1 MKEKRFAK
9 YLAFILVF
17 VQIVSVGF
25 LATTVSALTPLTV
38 EEAIA
43 NQGQNNQTVRGYI
56 IGTVGSGPKLVTSGH
71 ADTNLM
77 LASSKDETDV
87 AKMLPVQLPNEKNA
101 PGVRTT
107 WNLKDNP
114 ENLGK
119 LVDVTGNLEAYFSA
133 PGLKNASSI
142 VEVDDTAPEASVPTI
157 AEARQ
162 VTGLTVFETAGI
174 VTFIDKQNLT
184 LQDATAGIVA
194 RISKVDPA
202 IKIGDKLWVKG
213 KPGEYEGLQQVSVD
227 EYAVQSSD
235 NALPAAQK
243 VSLAD
248 LLADYDAYESER
260 VALENLT
267 VQEGQYANS
276 PSFTDGTNEIV
287 SYKIPVDT
295 LKNGDKVNLI
305 AIASYYKVPQLRVAK
320 AEDITLLMGD
330 DPQTSG
336 ITIAAGRKET
346 GSYTTS
352 GIVTLVD
359 GKNITIQDETAGIV
373 LRLREYD
380 GSIKLGDRIEATGSN
395 GEFKNLLQLNE
406 TSYKVLSSG
415 NPLPAAQEITLDNY
429 LADPES
435 YESERIKITNATL
448 VSLDTKGNSLLTAD
462 GTQINIYKIPYG
474 NYQAG
479 NIVNV
484 TVVASQ
490 YGETYQLRVA
500 DAAHV
505 EIVDDQ
511 TIDDKIFTTDLPDP
525 ITEQKILDV
534 QAAEGIGKI
543 YNVKEAAALS
553 QENAQGIYVIGVV
566 TYSYSGGSSLI
577 IQDIIDKQIY
587 GYQIYGPTE
596 EVQPGD
602 IVLAKGN
609 AVLFYGLPELSNV
622 ESMKIVGSAT
632 VFEPQEITVEDI
644 VAYGD
649 QFVNEYVMFKDLK
662 LPVYDGGAGQLYFKN
677 KNGLQLQTYR
687 APAYPIGSQAGDI
700 VDIKGAISPH
710 SGTSQIRLN
719 DYKDY
724 LIKNDTLKPFIILPK
739 FPEAKK
745 GMDYV
750 ISFEVLD
757 NVGLQE
763 VKAGVRYK
771 KADGSPAQFDT
782 ILKSANDSDMY
793 ELRIPAAHMTADEVE
808 FFVAATDLAGNQTT
822 DLYFAPFEYG
832 KTESF
837 GTSYLLQ
844 LIDEP
849 SVLNPSPSAN
859 YETRDDKRPTIT
871 VDLINAGENP
881 TVTLKIQDKTV
892 EMTVAGNKASYT
904 PTADLPD
911 GRVELEVNVTRA
923 DGEKSA
929 PFKWSFFIGESTS
942 RHYRG
947 QIHSH
952 TNFSDGAG
960 SVHDAYTYAAN
971 AEYIDFFALTDHS
984 NYFDTDGNLGDIYDA
999 KSGLVSPLDASL
1011 KKWEHYRQIADTYNK
1026 PGTFAT
1032 LFGYEMTWTK
1042 SGANYGHINTYN
1054 TDGFVSRN
1062 HPVYNDKSES
1072 KGLLAYYELMADVST
1087 KNPLTFSQFNHPGST
1102 FGTFDDFAHY
1112 TPAYNKNL
1120 KLIEVGNG
1128 EGKVGS
1134 NGYWR
1139 SYDHYTNALDK
1150 GWKLAPSNNQDNHKG
1165 KWGDANDTRTVVI
1178 ADALTREAIIQ
1189 SILDL
1194 RVYATEDKNQTIDF
1208 YVDGNIMGSTIEAGK
1223 DIHVKVNV
1231 ADPDQNDVIQK
1242 VEIIGQGGQVLYAK
1256 EANANIVSLDTA
1268 LANSSPYYYVRVTE
1282 VDGELAVTAPVWTG
1296 YIEKVDIDSVS
1307 KNTELEFVGEATSI
1321 TTKFMNTTKNAA
1333 TIEKVEYQ
1341 LKDGTV
1347 LHAVTSNLPNIP
1359 AGSSDVTITHDI
1371 VPTAVGSQSVVVKVT
1386 TNQGVLSSEIKLTV
1400 YDKAQAVSTI
1410 AEVQAAPEGKSFVV
1424 EAILTS
1430 NASGYDKNTA
1440 FFDSAYVQDATGGIN
1455 IFPISGNF
1463 QADQKIRLYGT
1474 TSAYQGERQLNI
1486 DSIELIDATVNP
1498 LAPTKVKTAEVANK
1512 LGVWVAVEG
1521 KVKDVQEENGVI
1533 SAIFVDD
1540 GSGAIRVFI
1549 DGYIGYSKS
1558 ENKTMP
1564 TFKVGDKVTAVG
1576 LSSIDPEGN
1585 RIRVRNRAD
1594 VALIKAE
1601 EPSETTTTPAE
1612 TTKDDKGE
1620 GLTIAPNPEQLN
1632 ADNVSEYN
1640 GTSALTFS
1648 CNGAFSDFRELRID
1662 DTVVDPK
1669 YYTVAEG
1676 STIVTVSKEYLDQL
1690 APGQHTLTM
1699 VYTENRSISIP
1710 FIKTK
1715 MSAGGSPTSTDP
1727 NTSTTDLTTT
1737 KDQVKYLPATGEKPT
1752 NIFVAFA
1759 ALVLAGVLI
1768 LIRQKYYAK

>member
-1 MKEKRFAK
+1 MKEKRFVK

-17 VQIVSVGF
+17 VQIVSIGF
-25 LATTVSALTPLTV
+25 LADTVSALTPLTV

-43 NQGQNNQTVRGYI
+43 NQGSNNQTVRGYI
-56 IGTVGSGPKLVTSGH
+56 IGTVGNGPNLVTSNY
-71 ADTNLM
+71 AATNLM
-77 LASSKDETDV
+77 LASNKDETDV
-87 AKMLPVQLPNEKNA
+87 SKMLPVQLPKTA
-101 PGVRTT
+101 VRTA
-107 WNLKDNP
+107 WNLKDHP

-119 LVDVTGNLEAYFSA
+119 QVDVTGNLTDYFSA
-133 PGLKNASSI
+133 PGLKNTSSI
-142 VEVDDTAPEASVPTI
+142 TEVQAPDPESSVLTI

-162 VTGLTVFETAGI
+162 MTGSTVFETSGI
-174 VTFIDKQNLT
+174 VTFIDSRNLT
-184 LQDATAGIVA
+184 IQDATAGIVA
-194 RISKVDPA
+194 RISAVDPE
-202 IKIGDKLWVKG
+202 IKLGDLIWVKG
-213 KPGEYEGLQQVSVD
+213 TPGTYKGLQQINVSD
-227 EYAVQSSD
+227 YAVKSSD
-235 NALPAAQK
+235 NALPEAQK

-248 LLADYDAYESER
+248 LLADYKAYESER
-260 VALENLT
+260 VSLENLT
-267 VQEGQYANS
+267 VKEGKYPDS
-276 PSFTDGTNEIV
+276 PSFSDGTNEIV
-287 SYKIPVDT
+287 SYKIPGDP

-305 AIASYYKVPQLRVAK
+305 AISSYYNAPQLRVVNV
-320 AEDITLLMGD
+320 EDITLLTGD

-336 ITIAAGRKET
+336 ITIAEGRIET
-346 GSYTTS
+346 GTYTTS

-359 GKNITIQDETAGIV
+359 GKSITIQDKTAGIV
-373 LRLREYD
+373 LRLRNYD
-380 GSIKLGDRIEATGSN
+380 GSIKLGDLIEATGSN
-395 GEFKNLLQLNE
+395 SEYNGLLQLNE

-415 NPLPAAQEITLDNY
+415 NPLPAAQEIALDKY
-429 LADPES
+429 LADAER
-435 YESERIKITNATL
+435 YESERIKIINATL
-448 VSLDTKGNSLLTAD
+448 VTLNTTGNSLLTAD
-462 GTQINIYKIPYG
+462 GTQINIYKIPEG
-474 NYQAG
+474 QYQAG
-479 NIVNV
+479 NIVHV
-484 TVVASQ
+484 TAVASQ
-490 YGETYQLRVA
+490 YKDTYQLRVA
-500 DAAHV
+500 DATHV

-511 TIDDKIFTTDLPDP
+511 TLDDKIFTTDLPDP
-525 ITEQKILDV
+525 ITEQDILDI
-534 QAAEGIGKI
+534 QTSEGINKI
-543 YNVKEAAALS
+543 YNVKEATDLS
-553 QENAQGIYVIGVV
+553 KENTQGIYVIGVV

-622 ESMKIVGSAT
+622 ESMKVVGSAA
-632 VFEPQEITVEDI
+632 VFEPQEITVADI

-649 QFVNEYVMFKDLK
+649 QFVNEYVMFKDLE
-662 LPVYDGGAGQLYFKN
+662 LPAYDGGSGQLYFKS
-677 KNGLQLQTYR
+677 KDGLQLQTYR
-687 APAYPIGSQAGDI
+687 APAYPIGSKAGDI

-710 SGTSQIRLN
+710 NGTPQIRLN

-763 VKAGVRYK
+763 VEAGVSYE
-771 KADGSPAQFDT
+771 KADGSPAQFAT
-782 ILKSANDSDMY
+782 ILKPANDSTMY
-793 ELRIPAAHMTADEVE
+793 ELRIPAAHMMADEVE
-808 FFVAATDLAGNQTT
+808 FFVSATDFAGNQAT

-859 YETRDDKRPTIT
+859 YETKEDKRPTIT
-871 VDLINAGENP
+871 VDLVNAGENP

-892 EMTVAGNKASYT
+892 EMTVEGNKASYK

-911 GRVELEVNVTRA
+911 GRLELEVNVTRA
-923 DGEKSA
+923 DGKKSD
-929 PFKWSFFIGESTS
+929 PFKWTFFIGESS
-942 RHYRG
+942 VRHFRG

-984 NYFDTDGNLGDIYDA
+984 NYFDTEGNLGDIYDA

-1011 KKWEHYRQIADTYNK
+1011 QKWEHYKQIADSYNK
-1026 PGTFAT
+1026 PGQFAT

-1072 KGLLAYYELMADVST
+1072 KGLLAYYELLAELST
-1087 KNPLTFSQFNHPGST
+1087 KKPLTFSQFNHPGST

-1112 TPAYNKNL
+1112 TPEYNKNL

-1139 SYDHYTNALDK
+1139 SYDQYTNALDK

-1165 KWGDANDTRTVVI
+1165 KWGDANDARNVVI

-1189 SILDL
+1189 AILDL

-1223 DIHVKVNV
+1223 NIQVKVDI
-1231 ADPDQNDVIQK
+1231 ADPDQDDVIQK
-1242 VEIIGQGGQVLYAK
+1242 VEIIGQGGEVLYAK
-1256 EANANIVSLDTA
+1256 EANTNIVSFETV
-1268 LANSSPYYYVRVTE
+1268 LANTSPYYYVRVTQ

-1296 YIEKVDIDSVS
+1296 FIEKVDIDSVN
-1307 KNTELEFVGEATSI
+1307 KNTELEFVGQATSI
-1321 TTKFMNTTKNAA
+1321 TTKFVNTTKNAA

-1341 LKDGTV
+1341 IKDGAV
-1347 LHAVTSNLPNIP
+1347 LHTVTSNLPNIP
-1359 AGSSDVTITHDI
+1359 AGSSDVTMTHDV
-1371 VPTAVGSQSVVVKVT
+1371 VPTAVGSQTVVVKVT
-1386 TNQGVLSSEIKLTV
+1386 TDKGVLSAEIKLTV

-1463 QADQKIRLYGT
+1463 QAGQKVRLYGT
-1474 TSAYQGERQLNI
+1474 TSAYQGEKQLNV
-1486 DSIELIDATVNP
+1486 DSIELIDAAVNP
-1498 LAPTKVKTAEVANK
+1498 LDPTKVKTGEVAKN
-1512 LGVWVAVEG
+1512 LGLLVEVEG
-1521 KVKDVQEENGVI
+1521 KVKEVQEENGVI
-1533 SAIFVDD
+1533 SAIIVDD

-1549 DGYIGYSKS
+1549 DGYIGKS
-1558 ENKTMP
+1558 MSADKTMP
-1564 TFKVGDKVTAVG
+1564 AFNIDDMVIAVG

-1585 RIRVRNRAD
+1585 RIRVRNRED
-1594 VALIKAE
+1594 VVLVKAE
-1601 EPSETTTTPAE
+1601 EP
-1612 TTKDDKGE
+1612 GE
-1620 GLTIAPNPEQLN
+1620 GLVLVPNPEQLN

-1640 GTSALTFS
+1640 GANDLTFM
-1648 CNGAFSDFRELRID
+1648 CNGAFMDFLELRID

-1676 STIVTVSKEYLDQL
+1676 STIITVSKEYLEKL

-1699 VYTENRSISIP
+1699 VYTNNRSISTN
-1710 FIKTK
+1710 FLVTK
-1715 MSAGGSPTSTDP
+1715 EGQLIDLPT
-1727 NTSTTDLTTT
+1727 
-1737 KDQVKYLPATGEKPT
+1737 TGENPT
-1752 NIFVAFA
+1752 TIFVAFT